1 MGKAHLQVLEQSN
14 PWNCSLLCAH
24 WDYRDQNSLLNFW
37 FCLSSGWRARSS
49 ELCPLGLC
57 YCSYRWLPQSTGLG
71 AQVLIHSAPFSVASE
86 KTNWDQISW
95 ITASCRSLSK
105 CSEFY
110 LERAWFFFSLL
121 YCAYL
126 GLFQNLSSRR
136 KKNICSLIFSLAIFR
151 SLGLSGPFS
160 AAPFYSMD
168 VFVKDSLC
176 LVRVIILAS
185 TSPLTG
191 KNVCFSCHFV
201 TAWLLPLQK
210 WKDTL
215 AQDPFCT

>member
-1 MGKAHLQVLEQSN
+1 MAPSK
-14 PWNCSLLCAH
+14 H
-24 WDYRDQNSLLNFW
+24 WAG
-37 FCLSSGWRARSS
+37 SSSS
-49 ELCPLGLC
+49 HPL
-57 YCSYRWLPQSTGLG
+57 
-71 AQVLIHSAPFSVASE
+71 SAPFSVASE

-105 CSEFY
+105 CSEVY

-168 VFVKDSLC
+168 VFVKNSLC

-201 TAWLLPLQK
+201 TVWLLPLQK

-215 AQDPFCT
+215 AQDPFSPSRQDTTHVRAYNLNKWPREVWNLSPLISLLRTTAEFLMKLKANP